1 MICIWQLDIVGPF
14 GTDRVR
20 FFSQGWCDRDVAPRV
35 PSAIVAPSKPGKHMQ
50 LNQPE
55 TVDVRHSPEFSRSGD
70 TDIVSD
76 PAARSTVA
84 AHGVLDMSKT
94 PRVEKVLTCQCHD
107 SSHAVG
113 IFWTCPS
120 KGRMTPHH
128 VTTLPVADDPQ
139 PFSCLRSNPQNV
151 TAVEVLARN
160 AVVCFSR
167 IYSVYIYIYIMMLGR
182 KI

>member
-1 MICIWQLDIVGPF
+1 M
-14 GTDRVR
+14 
-20 FFSQGWCDRDVAPRV
+20 
-35 PSAIVAPSKPGKHMQ
+35 
-50 LNQPE
+50 NQPE
-55 TVDVRHSPEFSRSGD
+55 TIVRHSPEFSRSGD

-94 PRVEKVLTCQCHD
+94 PRVEKVMTCQCHD
-107 SSHAVG
+107 SSHAG
-113 IFWTCPS
+113 WIFWRCPS

-128 VTTLPVADDPQ
+128 FTTLSVADDPQ

-151 TAVEVLARN
+151 TAVEVLARS

-167 IYSVYIYIYIMMLGR
+167 IYSVYIYILIYIYVNIYILIYIYIYIYIYIWAAV
-182 KI
+182 KINCWCLVGKYRLWIFWAYRFTVFYSNQH